1 MFAAA
6 WLAIGVVDENV
17 VVTSGADQA
26 VNGLAELLVAH
37 LGGVLAAGLLP
48 ADCHRHPF
56 CNVLQISNRVRA
68 VGSAR
73 AMPRPP
79 TALAG

>member
-1 MFAAA
+1 
-6 WLAIGVVDENV
+6 
-17 VVTSGADQA
+17 
-26 VNGLAELLVAH
+26 LLVAH